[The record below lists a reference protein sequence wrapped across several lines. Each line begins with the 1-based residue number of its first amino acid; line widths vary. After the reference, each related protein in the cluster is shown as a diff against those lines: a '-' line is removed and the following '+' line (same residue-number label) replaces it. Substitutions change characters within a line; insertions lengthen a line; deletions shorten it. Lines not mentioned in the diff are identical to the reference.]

1 MKKIFT
7 FAAAVLTALTMNAQT
22 TVFLWQYDGSSVYG
36 DGSTNGIFDVAD
48 NANGIVKFVTYEK
61 KKTSADGTSA
71 YAESVTD
78 DDLKPSITKVCKLGN
93 NGAHLRISP
102 ATGNFQ
108 AGDIIYI
115 CGYKDYIV
123 STSSDPTST
132 AKITSADGGAV
143 IIAASL
149 ATGEAKGSCAVGSV
163 TLPESFVETNE
174 IYISRANGNSAGV
187 AAIKVVR
194 PETKTVVSTEESL
207 TAVTINDVAIS
218 ATDLASLVSSKTLFL
233 QDAYVTAPVVKFTKH
248 TVITYDDQST
258 KEKDEVIEVTSQP
271 ATTTWGASAT
281 INGNTY
287 YVYTSKAASRTVTY
301 MYGVQVLGTET
312 VAVNGNPAE
321 YAQYETMPLA
331 TFGGWYKDADF
342 TQAVANIAA
351 EVISVDVTYYAKF
364 TKAYLSQNVNIEQL
378 VLDNG
383 TSYDIRS
390 ALTAAGWAYASLND
404 LDTLNDLEDKAARNE
419 PYLGLKLK
427 TAGAYVQCWLQ
438 EGSRL
443 DVKFGNIGCNIK
455 ITLHGAM
462 GDVEETFT
470 KDQLAAMDYVL
481 GVFGQPED
489 KLVTITTTG
498 SSTVVLKQLMLNSDI
513 AEVTLPAPGA
523 YLITV
528 GEFEHG
534 TVTAS
539 WENKKYRTPVGALV
553 TLTYKAD
560 AGYRTYRLAYNGIA
574 LHDDDKAGFVTFTMP
589 AEDVTIEAEFLANF
603 PTAVENTETGVKA
616 VKFFQNGQLMI
627 EKNGVIYNAQ
637 GAIVK

>member
-1 MKKIFT
+1 MKKLFT
-7 FAAAVLTALTMNAQT
+7 FAAAALTALTMNAQT

-36 DGSTNGIFDVAD
+36 DGASNGVFDVAD

-132 AKITSADGGAV
+132 AKITTEAGGAV
-143 IIAASL
+143 IIASSL

-194 PETKTVVSTEESL
+194 PETKTIVSTEESL
-207 TAVTINDVAIS
+207 TAVTVNDVAIS
-218 ATDLASLVSSKTLFL
+218 ATDLASLVSNMYLFL
-233 QDAYVTAPVVKFTKH
+233 EDAYVTAPVVKFTKH
-248 TVITYDDQST
+248 TVITYDDAST
-258 KEKDEVIEVTSQP
+258 KEKDEVIEVTSHFQS

-281 INGNTY
+281 INGNSY

-301 MYGVQVLGTET
+301 MYGEQVLGTET

-331 TFGGWYKDADF
+331 TFGGWYKDADL

-351 EVISVDVTYYAKF
+351 EVISADATYYAKF
-364 TKAYLSQNVNIEQL
+364 TKAFLSESVNIEQL

-383 TSYDIRS
+383 INYSITD
-390 ALTAAGWAYASLND
+390 AFAAANIEAENIDKLDSLND
-404 LDTLNDLEDKAARNE
+404 DPSKTNRN
-419 PYLGLKLK
+419 YAFLGLKLK
-427 TAGAYVQCWLQ
+427 KADAKLGCWLQ
-438 EGSRL
+438 AGHSIKIR
-443 DVKFGNIGCNIK
+443 FGNVGADFIVRANGVEQTMTNALANTSVESANELPFSATEDTYLEIICNSTK
-455 ITLHGAM
+455 TLVVKQIM
-462 GDVEETFT
+462 LD
-470 KDQLAAMDYVL
+470 
-481 GVFGQPED
+481 ED
-489 KLVTITTTG
+489 I
-498 SSTVVLKQLMLNSDI
+498 Q
-513 AEVTLPAPGA
+513 AVTLPDPLPTG
-523 YLITV
+523 INNT
-528 GEFEHG
+528 
-534 TVTAS
+534 
-539 WENKKYRTPVGALV
+539 
-553 TLTYKAD
+553 D
-560 AGYRTYRLAYNGIA
+560 AA
-574 LHDDDKAGFVTFTMP
+574 
-589 AEDVTIEAEFLANF
+589 
-603 PTAVENTETGVKA
+603 VKA
-616 VKFFQNGQLMI
+616 VKFFQNGQLMV